1 MLIIQSLFSRLRNI
15 QTRNRG
21 RIVIPASAPQ
31 GSDARLDNDWLFVQ
45 QNGGKL
51 DAPNFRAST
60 SSFFGLSSD
69 PSSLSYSSSGKRQ
82 VGLCFP
88 CCRYQNQYDLRF
100 GCTTNHAIY
109 FCHCSFMLH
118 VE

>member
-31 GSDARLDNDWLFVQ
+31 GSDERLDNDWLFVQ
-45 QNGGKL
+45 QNGGKC
-51 DAPNFRAST
+51 ASNFRAST